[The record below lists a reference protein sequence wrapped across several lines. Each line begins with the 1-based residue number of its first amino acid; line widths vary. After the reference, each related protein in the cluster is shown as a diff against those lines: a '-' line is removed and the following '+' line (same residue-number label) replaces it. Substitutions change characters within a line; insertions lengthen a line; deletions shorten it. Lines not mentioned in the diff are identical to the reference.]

1 MKRALT
7 SVEVFISLLRGGLL
21 NGKSIGRRRDQRTGG
36 RLKSTVVM
44 MGKPH
49 FYIGKLQGKVGRG
62 EGGTS
67 RPFFH
72 SGQAGRQKDKR
83 QDQIHLDQNGKA
95 IERHRE
101 REMALIYSLLETPPG
116 RFQPTPD
123 WGSIRRKKVKRY
135 LSEPYHALSITHT
148 HTLNTHKQHGRRG
161 IVSPPYKNCTYTHQL
176 KKAKVVPPHL
186 FPGKGK
192 ARTPPPPFN
201 RTPVAVCSVRGLASD
216 RSAWL

>member
-1 MKRALT
+1 
-7 SVEVFISLLRGGLL
+7 
-21 NGKSIGRRRDQRTGG
+21 
-36 RLKSTVVM
+36 

-192 ARTPPPPFN
+192 ARTPPPPSTAP
-201 RTPVAVCSVRGLASD
+201 RLLYVLSAAWPPTDPPGYDRRGVCVYGMGDGNVLLVVLDCVLVCVS
-216 RSAWL
+216 